1 MDAKKCDACG
11 VLYED
16 DIHNVSMVKIVKD
29 CHPYPEEHVYD
40 LCPKCQKKLEEFIHY
55 NGKHGGQK
63 S

>member
-16 DIHNVSMVKIVKD
+16 YMKISLINIVRD

-40 LCPKCQKKLEEFIHY
+40 LCPACQKKLENFIHY
-55 NGKHGGQK
+55 GEKKGGQK

>member
-16 DIHNVSMVKIVKD
+16 YMKISLINIVRD

-40 LCPKCQKKLEEFIHY
+40 LCPECQKKLENFIHY
-55 NGKHGGQK
+55 N
-63 S
+63 